1 MVAKVDEELAETKEA
16 MASQDAKAIAGEM
29 GDLLFA
35 VVNLVRKS
43 KLDAETVLAAATEK
57 FIGAFSCDGKRTQSR
72 LARNWV
78 RSTSRRW
85 TKCGTE

>member
-1 MVAKVDEELAETKEA
+1 
-16 MASQDAKAIAGEM
+16 M

-57 FIGAFSCDGKRTQSR
+57 FIARFHAMESELKAAGKELGSLD
-72 LARNWV
+72 LAEMDEVWNRV
-78 RSTSRRW
+78 
-85 TKCGTE
+85 KQ

>member
-1 MVAKVDEELAETKEA
+1 MKNSAKRRKPSLRRTPT
-16 MASQDAKAIAGEM
+16 AIADEM

-57 FIGAFSCDGKRTQSR
+57 FIARFHAMERELQKQGRQLGAVDLAEMDEVWERVKR
-72 LARNWV
+72 
-78 RSTSRRW
+78 
-85 TKCGTE
+85 